1 MQPGPLVMELVV
13 PLVSV
18 SHKLHGVAK
27 FSKFPHNH
35 LTPGFGILNGYST
48 TVEAPNADTV
58 WTMQ

>member
-35 LTPGFGILNGYST
+35 LTPILNGYST